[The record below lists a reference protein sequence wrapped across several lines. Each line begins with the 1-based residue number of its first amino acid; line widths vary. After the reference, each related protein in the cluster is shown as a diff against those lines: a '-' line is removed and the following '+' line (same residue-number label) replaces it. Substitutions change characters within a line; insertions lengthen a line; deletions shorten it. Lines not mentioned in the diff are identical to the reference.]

1 MKKYDLKFRWKG
13 CLEMLPSRFI
23 LGVSASLWL
32 IFSLAGCAGRG
43 DIRPES
49 VQIIRPGDK
58 ADISFLC
65 RLQAGEIVAATDM
78 KAVNKSALPKSAVFI
93 PRSEDNPVSV
103 TAADSLPAPQG
114 KEWAFEDEII
124 IRLSEVVVGMKEGES
139 RTVTLTAE
147 ELPER
152 TKEDY
157 VVRMARKR
165 EQPKEM
171 RMTIDEYRSRTGK
184 SPKVGQPVVTG
195 SQVSG
200 RVEAVTE
207 GEVVLRFSAQA
218 GNVLQTPFGPERILE
233 TERAYEIVVDA
244 REGEL
249 VRAAHLVGR
258 ISEVTENYFTLDYR
272 HPFGGEKFI
281 CDVAVEK
288 IEKINRTKSETGE
301 SNDR

>member
-1 MKKYDLKFRWKG
+1 MIMQRFVMAAFLLVLALPG
-13 CLEMLPSRFI
+13 CS
-23 LGVSASLWL
+23 
-32 IFSLAGCAGRG
+32 GRG
-43 DIRPES
+43 NIRPES
-49 VQIIRPGDK
+49 VKIIRPGDK

-65 RLQAGEIVAATDM
+65 RLQTGEIVAATDM
-78 KAVNKSALPKSAVFI
+78 KAVYKSAS
-93 PRSEDNPVSV
+93 PRSTVFLLRTEDSPVSV
-103 TAADSLPAPQG
+103 TAADSLPAPEG

-124 IRLSEVVVGMKEGES
+124 NRLSEVVVGMKEGEN

-147 ELPER
+147 ELSER

-184 SPKVGQPVVTG
+184 SPEAGLPVITG
-195 SQVSG
+195 SPVSG

-207 GEVVLRFSAQA
+207 GEVVIRLSAQA
-218 GNVLQTPFGPERILE
+218 GNVLRTPFGPERILE
-233 TERAYEIVVDA
+233 TGKAYEIVVDA

-249 VRAAHLVGR
+249 VRTAHLVGR

-272 HPFGGEKFI
+272 NPFGGEKFI

-288 IEKINRTKSETGE
+288 ITEVKK
-301 SNDR
+301 